1 MQGARMQGAMG
12 ELWGGWEH
20 VNARLSRKQGALVSR
35 SHHHRQQS
43 MNEYEATFMN
53 ILLGVIFLFQLSFSP
68 SLFPP
73 FFQALSDPLSA
84 ALIFRLLLLVL
95 SPPVSVF
102 FVSLAAVCLRTWRP
116 FFPPQG
122 VTSRLPD
129 HI

>member
-1 MQGARMQGAMG
+1 MQGAMW

-73 FFQALSDPLSA
+73 FFSSTLRFSLCRSNLPLA
-84 ALIFRLLLLVL
+84 PPRFIFLCFCLFFRR
-95 SPPVSVF
+95 SRRGVSEDIGSF
-102 FVSLAAVCLRTWRP
+102 FSHK
-116 FFPPQG
+116 G
-122 VTSRLPD
+122 
-129 HI
+129 